1 MHLQMPPA
9 RKMRFSRNKGTHEER
24 ATSLPTGASSAA
36 ASSSTGNKRGRVP
49 RPSSQAAPLGSRSMM
64 QRALDSSAAKSLADQ
79 RASLAASRRERAA
92 RRAASPDGMNTP
104 PPMASRNPS
113 SEMSSGGKKVIY
125 HFEAFGEPLERRGT
139 VLATFRAT
147 FEPKGWQLISLRQK
161 YQADSSSC
169 GVWLQVV
176 CDAWLRYVD
185 SDAFG
190 TASFESFLERELA
203 AEGVRDL
210 YKCRGATKTAA
221 AGKSREFILGQR
233 ADMRGRLVQAA
244 LAGKLKCEAASLSGF
259 APSVAQDL
267 DLEEYDDEELE

>member
-1 MHLQMPPA
+1 MRLQMPPA

-49 RPSSQAAPLGSRSMM
+49 RPLSQAAPLGSRSMM

-79 RASLAASRRERAA
+79 RASLAAS
-92 RRAASPDGMNTP
+92 
-104 PPMASRNPS
+104 
-113 SEMSSGGKKVIY
+113 
-125 HFEAFGEPLERRGT
+125 RGT

>member
-1 MHLQMPPA
+1 MRCLIWVAKMPPA

-113 SEMSSGGKKVIY
+113 SEMSSGGSQ
-125 HFEAFGEPLERRGT
+125 PL
-139 VLATFRAT
+139 A
-147 FEPKGWQLISLRQK
+147 KRQ
-161 YQADSSSC
+161 
-169 GVWLQVV
+169 GVH
-176 CDAWLRYVD
+176 DGAP
-185 SDAFG
+185 
-190 TASFESFLERELA
+190 SFLQGFLEEGGAWRQLLA
-203 AEGVRDL
+203 ASGSAAVIESADKMDDSTSEEASVVEAAGGLLGMAQVAGSVLKPAKDAAATVAAIPTTDKTTRTL
-210 YKCRGATKTAA
+210 SRTAPGALDEQQVDRPASAVAA
-221 AGKSREFILGQR
+221 AG
-233 ADMRGRLVQAA
+233 A
-244 LAGKLKCEAASLSGF
+244 LALHRA
-259 APSVAQDL
+259 
-267 DLEEYDDEELE
+267 